1 MTEIYILLAEEVAPR
16 IINRPIV
23 PAAVAIAAP
32 PTVDP
37 DAIGKETRMKEAAM
51 KAYKAGTEADE
62 ARAEADQAGAEP
74 WAEADQ
80 AGAEPWAEADET
92 TAEAWV
98 KAAAKG
104 GVEAP
109 EPAAMKAAAEPA
121 AKPAAMKAAAEPAA
135 RIIAA
140 AAGVVE
146 EMSVADIV
154 SAVNAAII
162 DLEIELRIFH
172 LRDRLHLN
180 RRRNKSPPRI
190 ETRATVNTCG
200 HRFLQAHF
208 DQR

>member
-121 AKPAAMKAAAEPAA
+121 A